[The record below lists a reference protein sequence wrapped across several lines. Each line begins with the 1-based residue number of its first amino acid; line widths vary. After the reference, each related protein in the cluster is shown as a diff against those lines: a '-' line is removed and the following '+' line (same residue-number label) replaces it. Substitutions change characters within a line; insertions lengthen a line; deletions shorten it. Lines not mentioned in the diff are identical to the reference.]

1 MFKDDIQRTIY
12 NIGILPLLK
21 IAPRYRRRRS
31 VGCTR
36 NYTQYTKLG
45 YPTSQDSSKIKKEEE
60 GGMFK
65 DDIQRTIYKLG
76 YFHFTR

>member
-36 NYTQYTKLG
+36 NYIPYTMYTIGIL
-45 YPTSQDSSKIKKEEE
+45 PPH
-60 GGMFK
+60 
-65 DDIQRTIYKLG
+65 DIAPI
-76 YFHFTR
+76 

>member
-36 NYTQYTKLG
+36 NYTPYTMYNISIL
-45 YPTSQDSSKIKKEEE
+45 PSHKI
-60 GGMFK
+60 
-65 DDIQRTIYKLG
+65 DPI
-76 YFHFTR
+76 